1 MVLHVRGSTMLYEV
15 QRRYFLVCVALA
27 IPVVVQ
33 DGVKSMGYGDDCTL
47 LKLFTNRLLDQ
58 GIGLHVN
65 RRRRLVQHQDL
76 GLPQQ
81 RSCQTHQLTL
91 THATNTSTHSVI
103 VTSEPGSSTFFSDAR
118 AKRTSGHRQKLKQTT
133 LVTNPH
139 ALVGGKV
146 LFCACLE
153 SGSAV
158 WCLHRVSIVVT
169 QPPQCVSAC
178 CSRSNKT

>member
-91 THATNTSTHSVI
+91 THATNTRTHSVI
-103 VTSEPGSSTFFSDAR
+103 VTSAPGSWSSSAALVPDTPAAADPRFKHKQTQRHRDVSTRILVYLSSAR
-118 AKRTSGHRQKLKQTT
+118 ARHTSCR
-133 LVTNPH
+133 
-139 ALVGGKV
+139 
-146 LFCACLE
+146 
-153 SGSAV
+153 
-158 WCLHRVSIVVT
+158 
-169 QPPQCVSAC
+169 
-178 CSRSNKT
+178 